1 MGQFTT
7 AMHGWYTQARQTL
20 SGITPAA
27 PSGDTVKTCLTAVA
41 GVGAAAF
48 LLTGLSKFFQT
59 TGSAVSAMPNLTGAL
74 LLGGAYWKR
83 AEICA
88 YVDDWMAARTT
99 PPAPPVVVDPPITVT
114 DPVVDVPAQTTTNT
128 TAPASD
134 LPPAYVPPQAQ
145 TSSSPAH
152 SSNALAQP
160 QNNKPEEGGW
170 SAGLVGLIVAILTLS
185 VILGAVGIYF
195 CAKKK

>member
-88 YVDDWMAARTT
+88 YVDDWLAAETT
-99 PPAPPVVVDPPITVT
+99 PPAQPVVDDPISVAH
-114 DPVVDVPAQTTTNT
+114 DPVVHVPAQDPT
-128 TAPASD
+128 
-134 LPPAYVPPQAQ
+134 Q
-145 TSSSPAH
+145 T
-152 SSNALAQP
+152 
-160 QNNKPEEGGW
+160 
-170 SAGLVGLIVAILTLS
+170 
-185 VILGAVGIYF
+185 
-195 CAKKK
+195 